1 MTPPRPSTSHST
13 PTRVERARAVYE
25 KERIVHGH
33 ACVRLAA
40 AVREVDEAEKE
51 AATVAQ
57 PAPEAPLPE
66 GLVSVARALIRDVEN
81 FPGQGYSGILVTELL
96 ARSHGIS
103 VDALR
108 KAIGEGL

>member
-1 MTPPRPSTSHST
+1 MSTPDPTPTPTPT

-51 AATVAQ
+51 AAALAQ

-66 GLVSVARALIRDVEN
+66 ALVEVARNVSRRCYFINPDATRVLDV
-81 FPGQGYSGILVTELL
+81 L
-96 ARSHGIS
+96 ARSHGIT
-103 VDALR
+103 VEALR